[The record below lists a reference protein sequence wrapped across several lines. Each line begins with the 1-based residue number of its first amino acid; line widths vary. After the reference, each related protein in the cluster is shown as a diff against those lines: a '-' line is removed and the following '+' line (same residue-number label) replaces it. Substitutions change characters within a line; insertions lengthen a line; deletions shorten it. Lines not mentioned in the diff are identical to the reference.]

1 MIKFTAVLVVLYALN
16 CFFFKLYFNGCSVS
30 DKLRLSF
37 MKQYNKAESIWLTII
52 GIMRLLTPICI
63 DISVLMLVFKY
74 I

>member
-16 CFFFKLYFNGCSVS
+16 CFFFNLYFSGSSFS
-30 DKLRLSF
+30 DKVRLSF
-37 MKQYNKAESIWLTII
+37 IKQYNKAENVWFTII

-63 DISVLMLVFKY
+63 GISVLMLVFKY